1 MTSPQPLP
9 CYCPSD
15 RPAICSICV
24 KYRPWPSPVDFAQFP
39 VTVEADESEDESV
52 AEFDDQ
58 DTYGDAP
65 DDPDFGDPYDDTAFQ
80 YCFECNR
87 SYPTEADLV
96 DAYNTHADDEAP
108 EVTSGSQVTFCP
120 ECMHDFLYP
129 PSDASPE
136 H

>member
-1 MTSPQPLP
+1 MTSPQPR
-9 CYCPSD
+9 PSQ
-15 RPAICSICV
+15 S
-24 KYRPWPSPVDFAQFP
+24 Y
-39 VTVEADESEDESV
+39 DEEDEYDEGESV

-58 DTYGDAP
+58 ETYGDAP
-65 DDPDFGDPYDDTAFQ
+65 DDPEFGDPYDENAFQ

-96 DAYNTHADDEAP
+96 DAYNTYADDEAP

-136 H
+136 R